1 MVDLEQIHGILK
13 ERLRESRYVH
23 SLGVQKTAVELAKRY
38 HAPVEKASIAGLV
51 HDCAKGYNKAELLN
65 YAAQFGIILDNVTRK
80 QEELLHAVV
89 GAELAKREFQIEDE
103 EILNAI
109 RFHTTG
115 RANMTLLDKIIYLAD
130 YIEPNRKFQGVE
142 ALRQQALSD
151 LDKATFMAVNQTIAY
166 IIFQNKLIHHDTISA
181 RNSLLMDLE
190 GLRQE

>member
-1 MVDLEQIHGILK
+1 MVDLEQIHAFLK
-13 ERLRESRYVH
+13 KGLSESRYMH
-23 SLGVQKTAVELAKRY
+23 SLGVQETAVELAKRY
-38 HAPVEKASIAGLV
+38 HASVEKASIAGLV
-51 HDCAKGYNKAELLN
+51 HDCAKGYNKDELLN

-80 QEELLHAVV
+80 QGELLHAVV
-89 GAELAKREFQIEDE
+89 GAELAKREFHIEDE

-142 ALRQQALSD
+142 ALRQQALSN
-151 LDKATFMAVNQTIAY
+151 LDKATFMAANQTIAY